1 MTNFNYQV
9 IFIFTTIVALSCLI
23 CGLFIQPPRL
33 KASGTS
39 TSSVPQSAS
48 KLAQYVEPNALPIA
62 VIVLLVATCYS
73 GVLSFIHFYAKDIN
87 LVEAASFFFLMYA
100 FAILLSRPFTGPLM
114 DRKGENIIIYPAIVI
129 MAVGILMLSQ
139 TQNSVMLLASAALL
153 GFGFGNIQSVCQTIA
168 VKVPLCNGWVWRPR
182 LSLLR

>member
-1 MTNFNYQV
+1 
-9 IFIFTTIVALSCLI
+9 
-23 CGLFIQPPRL
+23 
-33 KASGTS
+33 
-39 TSSVPQSAS
+39 
-48 KLAQYVEPNALPIA
+48 
-62 VIVLLVATCYS
+62 
-73 GVLSFIHFYAKDIN
+73 
-87 LVEAASFFFLMYA
+87 
-100 FAILLSRPFTGPLM
+100 M